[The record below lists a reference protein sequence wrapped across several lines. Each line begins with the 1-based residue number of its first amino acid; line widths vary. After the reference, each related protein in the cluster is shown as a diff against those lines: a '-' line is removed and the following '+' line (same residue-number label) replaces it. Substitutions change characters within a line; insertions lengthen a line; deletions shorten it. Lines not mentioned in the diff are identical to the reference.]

1 MLRHMQLCIY
11 VNIGTDK
18 IVATVTDMKMNTDVD
33 IDTSRKTESLVR
45 DQTLFILRVRVSTQ
59 RHCEG

>member
-1 MLRHMQLCIY
+1 MLQHMQLYIY

-59 RHCEG
+59 RRCEG